1 MKTTPPGD
9 QDPKKALTTYWLE
22 KAYESFESAR
32 SEYASGRLSFAVN
45 RIYYACFYALS
56 AVLRHREKTFKR
68 HKGLRSALHRDLV
81 KAGIV
86 EERWGKFFD
95 EVFESRQ
102 RGDYKPM
109 VAFQPDQVKE
119 FLDQVEQFLK
129 EMQNLT
135 K

>member
-1 MKTTPPGD
+1 MKNGVPDD
-9 QDPKKALTTYWLE
+9 QDPKKALTTYWIE
-22 KAYESFESAR
+22 KAHESLESAR

-56 AVLRHREKTFKR
+56 ALLRHKEKTFKR

-109 VAFQPDQVKE
+109 VTFQPEHVTE
-119 FLDQVEQFLK
+119 LLEQAEHFLK
-129 EMQNLT
+129 EMENLI